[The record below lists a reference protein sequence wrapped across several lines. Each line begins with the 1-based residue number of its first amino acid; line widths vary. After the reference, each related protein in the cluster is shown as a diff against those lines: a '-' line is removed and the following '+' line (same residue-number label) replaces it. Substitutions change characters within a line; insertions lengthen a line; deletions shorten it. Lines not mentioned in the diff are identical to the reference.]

1 MIFRHQNSFAQNLS
15 FQAASLLNY
24 LVSSAFHDPSGFL
37 FIFCSR
43 YYCTIGLGTYL
54 DLPTCIWHV
63 YMRKLSHITRG
74 SSQQPS
80 ILRLRSYHALW
91 LRFSG
96 VFTFNGEVVRTPH
109 TTFPLDFS
117 RDSV

>member
-1 MIFRHQNSFAQNLS
+1 MFCHQNSFEQNLS

-43 YYCTIGLGTYL
+43 YYFTIGLGTYL
-54 DLPTCIWHV
+54 DLPACIWHIHT
-63 YMRKLSHITRG
+63 RKPSRITQDTLQQLSN
-74 SSQQPS
+74 
-80 ILRLRSYHALW
+80 LRLRGYHALW
-91 LRFSG
+91 LNISG
-96 VFTFNGEVVRTPH
+96 IFTFVGEVVQGPH
-109 TTFPLDFS
+109 TTFPLGFP

>member
-1 MIFRHQNSFAQNLS
+1 MQNLS

-43 YYCTIGLGTYL
+43 YYFAIGLGVYL
-54 DLPTCIWHV
+54 DLPACIW
-63 YMRKLSHITRG
+63 YFRTRKPSRTTRDTQQQLSKLQLRG
-74 SSQQPS
+74 
-80 ILRLRSYHALW
+80 YHALW
-91 LRFSG
+91 LNIPG
-96 VFTFNGEVVRTPH
+96 VFIFFGEAVLGPH
-109 TTFPLDFS
+109 TTFPLGFP